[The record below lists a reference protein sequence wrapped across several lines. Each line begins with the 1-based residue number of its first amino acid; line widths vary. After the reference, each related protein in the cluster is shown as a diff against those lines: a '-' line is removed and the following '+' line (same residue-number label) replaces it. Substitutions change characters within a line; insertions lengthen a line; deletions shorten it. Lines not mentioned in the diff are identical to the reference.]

1 MSSNYDLITTLRDS
15 ISRQAA
21 ALPNPTKGMLWM
33 LAGGVCMTV
42 VISLIRM
49 VSEDIHALQVAF
61 FRNVFSLLFMV
72 PWMLSLPRENL
83 RTKRP
88 VMHALRS
95 IFGLTAMCTWFYSV
109 TIMPLAEAVTLS
121 FTTPL
126 FATVLAAFVLR
137 EVVRARRWT
146 ATIIGFVGV
155 LIVLRPGVEV
165 MQPSAFI
172 VLASAVF
179 LAITMMFVRSLAKTE
194 ATSTML
200 FYTMFW
206 MMPLSLIPALF
217 VWQTPSVENLLWLA
231 AIGLVATGVQGCLA
245 QAFHYGE
252 ASFLAPF
259 EYAKLPL
266 TALVGWVAFGE
277 TTDVWTWVGAG
288 VIAGATIYIARREG
302 QLAKQSP
309 PIAAPSVPEA
319 APEAPVDLADQ
330 DSQQR

>member
-1 MSSNYDLITTLRDS
+1 MSSNYDLIATFRDTVK
-15 ISRQAA
+15 RRAA

-33 LAGGVCMTV
+33 IAGGVCMTA

-49 VSEDIHALQVAF
+49 VSEDIHALEIAF

-72 PWMLSLPRENL
+72 PWMIKLPRATL
-83 RTKRP
+83 CTDRP

-95 IFGLTAMCTWFYSV
+95 IFGLTAMCTWFYAV

-137 EVVRARRWT
+137 EVVRARRWS
-146 ATIIGFVGV
+146 ATIVGFIGV
-155 LIVLRPGVEV
+155 LIVLRPGLEV

-172 VLASAVF
+172 VLGSAVF

-206 MMPLSLIPALF
+206 MTPLSLIPALF
-217 VWQTPSVENLLWLA
+217 VWQTPTLENLMWLA
-231 AIGLVATGVQGCLA
+231 IIGMVATGVQGCLA

-266 TALVGWVAFGE
+266 TALVGWLAFGE
-277 TTDVWTWVGAG
+277 ATDIWTWVGAA
-288 VIAGATIYIARREG
+288 VIAGSTIYIARREA
-302 QLAKQSP
+302 QLSKHPAEMH
-309 PIAAPSVPEA
+309 AE
-319 APEAPVDLADQ
+319 APEQSTVAD
-330 DSQQR
+330 DPQQR